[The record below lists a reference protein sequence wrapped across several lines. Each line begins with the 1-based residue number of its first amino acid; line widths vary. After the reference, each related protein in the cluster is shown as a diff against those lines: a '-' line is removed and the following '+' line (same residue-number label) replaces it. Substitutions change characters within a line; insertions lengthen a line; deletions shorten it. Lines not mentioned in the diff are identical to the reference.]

1 MIVTVTLNPALDY
14 LIPLDQVHPGTIHRF
29 SRGTFA
35 PGGKGVNVSLLLTSL
50 GVENRAL
57 GLAAGFS
64 GKEIC
69 RLLEEQGC
77 TVDFVHM
84 ETGYSRI
91 NVKLRCP
98 TGQETDFN
106 GEGPE
111 IPGPAVDALVEKLQA
126 LQPEGFLVLAGSLP
140 QGLPETAWPRLLETC
155 RRRGSFPKREVP
167 RRPGNLRPSHQGP
180 AGSGGPP
187 SCGCS
192 PRRAATGCGSPTGG
206 EDSRGPA
213 GPQPAPHE
221 AGAHRQPC
229 QILYYSGCGAG
240 VCPVLSP
247 V

>member
-14 LIPLDQVHPGTIHRF
+14 LIPLDQVHPGAIHRF

-126 LQPEGFLVLAGSLP
+126 LQPEDFLVLAGSLP

-155 RRRGSFPKREVP
+155 RRRGARLVVDTT
-167 RRPGNLRPSHQGP
+167 GNALLASLPYGPFLVKPNQEELGALCGVEITSPLQAKEYGQQLQRMGARNVVVTMPSP
-180 AGSGGPP
+180 
-187 SCGCS
+187 
-192 PRRAATGCGSPTGG
+192 
-206 EDSRGPA
+206 
-213 GPQPAPHE
+213 
-221 AGAHRQPC
+221 
-229 QILYYSGCGAG
+229 I
-240 VCPVLSP
+240 
-247 V
+247 